1 MSTRRLT
8 LDIPVSVFRQLTM
21 QAKLTEKSIETV
33 ATEAIRQSLAPA
45 IASSLSS
52 SSTKVPRRDDVLEIV
67 ASHRQQLQAM
77 GVKSLELFGSV
88 ARDDANVDSDID
100 FFVELGDS
108 IGYFGLLK
116 IQYYLEDIL
125 DCPVDLGMKEALREH
140 LREPVLE
147 EAIHV
152 I

>member
-33 ATEAIRQSLAPA
+33 ATEEIS
-45 IASSLSS
+45 SSLSS
-52 SSTKVPRRDDVLEIV
+52 IPLKVPRRDEVLAIV

-88 ARDDANVDSDID
+88 ARDNANVDSDID
-100 FFVELGDS
+100 FLVEFDRPV
-108 IGYFGLLK
+108 GYFALLK
-116 IQYYLEDIL
+116 VQYYLEDIL
-125 DCPVDLGMKEALREH
+125 DCPVDLGTKDALREH

-147 EAIHV
+147 EVIHAI
-152 I
+152 